1 MHGRAAGRSASFARP
16 PRRSLAA
23 AARLA
28 LPLAALALL
37 AAACAG
43 GGGPAATATPEAAPA
58 PPIAEAEARSLLED
72 LLITGADPP
81 RTRAAV
87 ARIVEAR
94 DYRFIGPMIEI
105 VRASQLGI
113 VQGVESLRVV
123 SSALVALSGED
134 FGPHPFGW
142 IEWYGGTDL
151 TPPPGFTG
159 WKGRL
164 LAHIDDGFAE
174 FLAPGA
180 PSRIRVEEVVFGGV
194 RPDGIPSLDDPA
206 KLEAADAA
214 YLDPDEPVF
223 GVAVGG
229 EATAYPLRLMD
240 WHEMANDVVGGVP
253 VSLAYCTLCGAG
265 IAYDGRGPD
274 GEVYT
279 FGTSGLLYR
288 SNKLMYDRRT
298 RSLWNQFTGEPV
310 IGPLAAGTADG
321 GPPPR
326 LELLPLVTTSWADW
340 REQHPH
346 TRVLDVRTGHNRLYE
361 IFGQPYGDYFRSEE
375 VRFPVWRRSG
385 ELGVKDRV
393 YGLRDGGERKAWTV
407 AALAERRVLNDEF
420 AGEPIVL
427 VATRGLA
434 DVEGIARRI
443 PYPNYDYGGEV
454 RSYARGGR
462 EFAPGPDPGT
472 LLDDAG
478 GRWRVTEEALI
489 GPAGE
494 RAGRIAGHIAFW
506 LGWHA
511 FYPDSELWSGP

>member
-1 MHGRAAGRSASFARP
+1 MHGRTGGRTASRARP
-16 PRRSLAA
+16 ARRGLAA
-23 AARLA
+23 LA
-28 LPLAALALL
+28 PLAALALL
-37 AAACAG
+37 AAACG
-43 GGGPAATATPEAAPA
+43 GGSGPDATATPEAAP
-58 PPIAEAEARSLLED
+58 PPIAEAEARALLDD

-87 ARIVEAR
+87 DRIVEAR

-113 VQGVESLRVV
+113 VQGVESLRMV
-123 SSALVALSGED
+123 SSALVALSGVD

-164 LAHIDDGFAE
+164 LANIDEGFAE

-206 KLEAADAA
+206 KLEAADAD

-223 GVAVGG
+223 GVALGG
-229 EATAYPLRLMD
+229 EATAYPVRLMD

-265 IAYDGRGPD
+265 IAYDGRAPD
-274 GEVYT
+274 GGTYT

-298 RSLWNQFTGEPV
+298 RTLWNQFTGEPV
-310 IGPLAAGTADG
+310 IGPLAGGAADG

-326 LELLPLVTTSWADW
+326 LALLPLVTTSWADW

-361 IFGQPYGDYFRSEE
+361 IFGQPYGDYFRSGE
-375 VRFPVWRRSG
+375 VRFPVWQRSG
-385 ELGVKDRV
+385 ELAVKERV
-393 YGLRDGGERKAWTV
+393 FGLRRGGERKAWTV
-407 AALAERRVLNDEF
+407 AALAGRRVLNDEF

-427 VATRGLA
+427 VAQRGLA
-434 DVEGIARRI
+434 DVEGVARRI

-454 RSYARGGR
+454 RAYARGDR
-462 EFAPGPDPGT
+462 EFAPGPEPDT
-472 LLDDAG
+472 LIDGDG
-478 GRWRVTEEALI
+478 GRWRVTEEALA
-489 GPAGE
+489 GPSGE
-494 RAGRIAGHIAFW
+494 RAERVAGHIAFW
-506 LGWHA
+506 LGWYA
-511 FYPDSELWSGP
+511 FFPDTELWNGE